1 MFFKIILFLIALECN
16 RVFGIGLQNL
26 ILEAH
31 NRRRAKYGNQ
41 PLVLD
46 DKLSQECKTF
56 AEKLVKD
63 GFENIC
69 KEDHSDEDLEG
80 DCAHTH
86 SVLDGGGPIDGRFTQ
101 NVCVFR
107 DCFPRA
113 CVRDWFHYRGYRN
126 NKKYYKFTAMIW
138 NASTT
143 LGVGLARVKDTRF
156 LVVRYV
162 PPGNILKD
170 MEFNVPKR
178 PTHFWDKAEETV
190 DVDQYAVRTTT
201 DRNSGSSAF
210 ANWILKTYILTQI
223 YSVVQ
228 PIFSSF
234 LGIT

>member
-1 MFFKIILFLIALECN
+1 LLFRYIL
-16 RVFGIGLQNL
+16 
-26 ILEAH
+26 
-31 NRRRAKYGNQ
+31 K
-41 PLVLD
+41 
-46 DKLSQECKTF
+46 KLLNSSNPQ
-56 AEKLVKD
+56 KLVKD

-143 LGVGLARVKDTRF
+143 LGVGLARV
-156 LVVRYV
+156 
-162 PPGNILKD
+162 
-170 MEFNVPKR
+170 
-178 PTHFWDKAEETV
+178 
-190 DVDQYAVRTTT
+190 
-201 DRNSGSSAF
+201 
-210 ANWILKTYILTQI
+210 
-223 YSVVQ
+223 
-228 PIFSSF
+228 
-234 LGIT
+234 